1 MFVLHIALQ
10 GCLRARDV
18 EYGITADT
26 GGHIRYL
33 LDLVRA
39 SGPNPAIDRIE
50 IVTRAFVDHVH
61 GECYDDCIETI
72 DAQTRIVRLRS
83 ADCAYL
89 AKEQLWTQHD
99 SLVEALVSHISR
111 LDRWP
116 DVIHAHYADAGAL
129 AAAVHERLGIPYVFT
144 AHSLGHVKRAAFAAP
159 CRELDGLDRRI
170 AIEDRAIA
178 GATAIIASSRDEAE
192 LQYALYDAY
201 DPGRIRII
209 APGSDVGDFAN
220 ALPNPAIDAAI
231 DRFLTDPAKPAL
243 LAIARPVTKKNLAGL
258 VEAYGRSPEL
268 QAAANLVIV
277 AGTREDLRTLEP
289 EVRDNLAELLI
300 LIDRYDL
307 YGKVAYPKTHK
318 PSDIPAVYAYARAR
332 RGVFVN
338 PALNEPFG
346 LTLLE
351 AAACGLPVVAT
362 DSGGPNDI
370 VETCGN
376 GLLVDP
382 RAPEAISEALLT
394 ILRDPARWD
403 RYAAGGRTAVRTFDW
418 NAHVAIYAELLAEVA
433 AASVP
438 SVPSTNTAPRQLLVS
453 DIDGTLL
460 GCGDAL
466 DAFREWHGDE
476 RALVFAVATGRSFH
490 SAMSVLAQHHAPLPA
505 IVISS
510 VGSEIYHRRPGGVY
524 ARDTVWDAK
533 VAAGWD
539 REAIAHV
546 IATEGGL
553 TPQSPL
559 EQRRAK
565 LSYMIQGDPDAGARI
580 RALLDSRGLTCT
592 IIQSHGRYLDV
603 LPFAASKGTAVE
615 HVRQALGLAAS
626 QVIVA
631 GDSGNDIEML
641 RSAPNAI
648 IVGNHSDGLA
658 ERKDLSRCYVAR
670 GHHARGILEGVAHFR
685 QRAKR
690 A

>member
-10 GCLRARDV
+10 GCLRAHDV
-18 EYGITADT
+18 EYGMTADT

-39 SGPNPAIDRIE
+39 SGRNPAIDRIE
-50 IVTRAFVDHVH
+50 IVTRAFVDPVH
-61 GECYDDCIETI
+61 GQCYDQAIETI
-72 DAQTRIVRLRS
+72 DASTRIVRLRS
-83 ADCAYL
+83 ADLGYL

-99 SLVEALVSHISR
+99 SLVEALVAHIER

-129 AAAVHERLGIPYVFT
+129 AAAIEQRLGIPYVFT
-144 AHSLGHVKRAAFAAP
+144 AHSLGHVKRAAFAGP
-159 CRELDGLDRRI
+159 CRELDGLERRI

-178 GATAIIASSRDEAE
+178 GASAIIASSRDEAE

-209 APGSDVGDFAN
+209 APGSDVQDFA
-220 ALPNPAIDAAI
+220 AAEPDPAIDATI
-231 DRFLTDPAKPAL
+231 DRFLTDPGKPAI

-258 VEAYGRSPEL
+258 VEAYGNSPAL
-268 QAAANLVIV
+268 QQAANLVIV

-300 LIDRYDL
+300 LIDRHDL

-318 PSDIPAVYAYARAR
+318 PSDIPAVYAYARSR

-351 AAACGLPVVAT
+351 AAASGLPVVAT

-382 RAPEAISEALLT
+382 RAPAAIADAVLT
-394 ILRDPARWD
+394 ILQDPARWD
-403 RYAAGGRTAVRTFDW
+403 RYAAGGRTAMRTYDW
-418 NAHVAIYAELLAEVA
+418 AAHVAIYADLLAEVA
-433 AASVP
+433 AAAFTQP
-438 SVPSTNTAPRQLLVS
+438 DTTAPRQLLVS

-460 GCGDAL
+460 GCSDAL
-466 DAFREWHGDE
+466 AAFRQWHSDE
-476 RALVFAVATGRSFH
+476 RSLSFAVATGRSFH
-490 SAMSVLAQHHAPLPA
+490 SAMAVLAQHHAPLPA

-510 VGSEIYHRRPGGVY
+510 VGSEIYHRQPGGVY
-524 ARDTVWDAK
+524 ARDTAWDDK

-565 LSYMIQGDPDAGARI
+565 LSYMIQGDPDAGRRL
-580 RALLDSRGLTCT
+580 RALLAAHGLVCT

-615 HVRQALGLAAS
+615 HVRQGLGLS
-626 QVIVA
+626 PGQVIVA

-658 ERKDLSRCYVAR
+658 TRQDLSRCYVAQS
-670 GHHARGILEGVAHFR
+670 HHARGILEGIAHFR
-685 QRAKR
+685 ESARRA
-690 A
+690 

>member
-10 GCLRARDV
+10 GCLRAHDV
-18 EYGITADT
+18 EYGVTADT

-39 SGPNPAIDRIE
+39 SGDNPAIDRIE
-50 IVTRAFVDHVH
+50 IVTRAFVDPVH
-61 GECYDDCIETI
+61 GQCYDQCIEAI
-72 DAQTRIVRLRS
+72 DDHTRIVRLRT
-83 ADCAYL
+83 ADSRYL

-99 SLVEALVSHISR
+99 SMVEALVAHIGR

-129 AAAVHERLGIPYVFT
+129 AAAVQARLGIPYVFT
-144 AHSLGHVKRAAFAAP
+144 AHSLGQVKRAAFDGP

-170 AIEDRAIA
+170 VIEDRAIS
-178 GATAIIASSRDEAE
+178 GAAAIIASSRDEAE
-192 LQYALYDAY
+192 LQYALYEAY

-209 APGSDVGDFAN
+209 APGSDVKDFAD
-220 ALPNPAIDAAI
+220 ARPDPAIDAAI

-243 LAIARPVTKKNLAGL
+243 LAIARPVTKKNLSGL
-258 VEAYGRSPEL
+258 VEAYGRSPAL

-318 PSDIPAVYAYARAR
+318 PSEIPAVYAYARER

-351 AAACGLPVVAT
+351 AAASGLPVVAT

-382 RAPEAISEALLT
+382 RAPEAIAAALLS
-394 ILRDPARWD
+394 ILEEPARWD
-403 RYAAGGRTAVRTFDW
+403 RYAAGGRTAVRTYDW
-418 NAHVAIYAELLAEVA
+418 AAHVAIYADLLSDVVA
-433 AASVP
+433 AGVTQA
-438 SVPSTNTAPRQLLVS
+438 APDPVAAQLLVS

-460 GCGDAL
+460 GSSEAL
-466 DAFREWHGDE
+466 SAFREWHGDE

-490 SAMSVLAQHHAPLPA
+490 SAMAVLAQHHAPLPA

-510 VGSEIYHRRPGGVY
+510 VGSEIYHRQPGGVY

-539 REAIAHV
+539 REAIAQV
-546 IATEGGL
+546 IADEGGL

-565 LSYMIQGDPDAGARI
+565 LSYMIQGDPDAGR
-580 RALLDSRGLTCT
+580 RLRGLLDSRGLACT

-615 HVRQALGLAAS
+615 HVRQALGLAPR

-658 ERKDLSRCYVAR
+658 DRKDLSRCYVAR
-670 GHHARGILEGVAHFR
+670 GHHAQGILEGVAHFR
-685 QRAKR
+685 KNAQRA
-690 A
+690 

>member
-1 MFVLHIALQ
+1 M
-10 GCLRARDV
+10 
-18 EYGITADT
+18 TADT

-39 SGPNPAIDRIE
+39 SSAHPAIDRIE
-50 IVTRAFVDHVH
+50 IVTRAFVDPVH
-61 GECYDDCIETI
+61 GVCYDQAIERI
-72 DAQTRIVRLRS
+72 DAHTRIVRLRS
-83 ADCAYL
+83 TDASYL

-99 SLVEALVSHISR
+99 SLVEALVAHIGT
-111 LDRWP
+111 LDRRP

-129 AAAVHERLGIPYVFT
+129 AAAVEARLGIPYVFT
-144 AHSLGHVKRAAFAAP
+144 AHSLGHVKRAAFDSPSRA
-159 CRELDGLDRRI
+159 LDGLDQRI
-170 AIEDRAIA
+170 AVEDRAIA

-209 APGSDVGDFAN
+209 APGSDVTDFAN
-220 ALPNPAIDAAI
+220 AQPDPEIDAAI
-231 DRFLTDPAKPAL
+231 GKFLRAPEKPVI

-258 VEAYGRSPEL
+258 VEAYGQSPAL

-277 AGTREDLRTLEP
+277 AGTRDDLRTLEP

-318 PSDIPAVYAYARAR
+318 PSDIPAVYAHARVR

-351 AAACGLPVVAT
+351 AAASGLPVVAT

-382 RAPEAISEALLT
+382 RAPAAIAEAVSV
-394 ILRDPARWD
+394 ILRDPALWD
-403 RYAAGGRTAVRTFDW
+403 RYAAGGKTAMRTYDW
-418 NAHVAIYAELLAEVA
+418 AAHVTIYADLLAEVIAAPMAPPNA
-433 AASVP
+433 AAS
-438 SVPSTNTAPRQLLVS
+438 QLLVS

-460 GCGDAL
+460 GSSDAL
-466 DAFREWHGDE
+466 SAFRQWHGDE
-476 RALVFAVATGRSFH
+476 RGLVFAVATGRSFH
-490 SAMSVLAQHHAPLPA
+490 SAMAVLAQHHAPLPA

-539 REAIAHV
+539 REAIAAV
-546 IATEGGL
+546 IAAEGGL

-565 LSYMIQGDPDAGARI
+565 LSYMIQGDPDAGRRL
-580 RALLDSRGLTCT
+580 RALLDSHGLTCT

-615 HVRQALGLAAS
+615 HVRQALGLAAK

-658 ERKDLSRCYVAR
+658 DRADLSRCYVAR
-670 GHHARGILEGVAHFR
+670 SHYAHGILEGVAHFR
-685 QRAKR
+685 KTVQRA
-690 A
+690 

>member
-10 GCLRARDV
+10 GCLRGHDV
-18 EYGITADT
+18 EYGMTADT
-26 GGHIRYL
+26 GGHIRYV

-39 SGPNPAIDRIE
+39 SDAHPAIDRIE
-50 IVTRAFVDHVH
+50 ILTRAFVDPVH
-61 GECYDDCIETI
+61 GECYDQCIETI
-72 DAQTRIVRLRS
+72 DDHTRIVRLRS
-83 ADCAYL
+83 VDSGYL

-99 SLVEALVSHISR
+99 SMVEAAVAHISA

-129 AAAVHERLGIPYVFT
+129 AAAIKDRLGIPYVFT
-144 AHSLGHVKRAAFAAP
+144 AHSLGHVKRAAFDKP
-159 CRELDGLDRRI
+159 CRELDGLEQRI

-178 GATAIIASSRDEAE
+178 GASAIIASSRDEAE

-209 APGSDVGDFAN
+209 APGSDVKDFAN
-220 ALPNPAIDAAI
+220 ALPDPAIDAAI
-231 DRFLTDPAKPAL
+231 DRFLTDPSKPTI

-258 VEAYGRSPEL
+258 VEAYGRSPAL

-277 AGTREDLRTLEP
+277 AGTRDDLRTLEP

-307 YGKVAYPKTHK
+307 YGKVAYPKTHR
-318 PSDIPAVYAYARAR
+318 PCDIPAVYAYARER
-332 RGVFVN
+332 RGVFAN

-351 AAACGLPVVAT
+351 AAAAGLPVVAT

-382 RAPEAISEALLT
+382 RAPEAISDALLA
-394 ILRDPARWD
+394 ILADDALYD
-403 RYAAGGRTAVRTFDW
+403 RYAAGGRTAMRTYDW
-418 NAHVAIYAELLAEVA
+418 DAHVAIYADLLAEVVA
-433 AASVP
+433 APMAQP
-438 SVPSTNTAPRQLLVS
+438 DRDTIPQNLLVS

-460 GCGDAL
+460 GCADAL
-466 DAFREWHGDE
+466 SAFRQWHGDE

-490 SAMSVLAQHHAPLPA
+490 SAMAVLAQHHAPLPA

-524 ARDTVWDAK
+524 ARDIAWDEK

-539 REAIAHV
+539 REAIAGV
-546 IATEGGL
+546 IAREGGL

-565 LSYMIQGDPDAGARI
+565 LSYMIQGDPDAGRRL
-580 RALLDSRGLTCT
+580 RALLDGHGLACT

-615 HVRQALGLAAS
+615 HVRQALGLAAG
-626 QVIVA
+626 QVVVA

-641 RSAPNAI
+641 RSVPNAI

-670 GHHARGILEGVAHFR
+670 GSHAHGILEGVAHFR
-685 QRAKR
+685 KTAKR

>member
-10 GCLRARDV
+10 GCLRAKDV
-18 EYGITADT
+18 EYGVTADT

-39 SGPNPAIDRIE
+39 SSAHRAIDRVE
-50 IVTRAFVDHVH
+50 IVTRAFIDPVH
-61 GECYDDCIETI
+61 GHCYEQQIETI
-72 DAQTRIVRLRS
+72 DAHTRIVRLATDDS
-83 ADCAYL
+83 GYL
-89 AKEQLWTQHD
+89 AKEHLWTQHAAMLET
-99 SLVEALVSHISR
+99 LVAHIEA

-129 AAAVHERLGIPYVFT
+129 AAAIKQRLGIPYVFT
-144 AHSLGHVKRAAFAAP
+144 AHSLGHVKRAAFAGP
-159 CRELDGLDRRI
+159 CRELDGLERRI
-170 AIEDRAIA
+170 AIEDEAIG
-178 GATAIIASSRDEAE
+178 GAAAIIASSRDEAE

-201 DPGRIRII
+201 DPGRIQII
-209 APGSDVGDFAN
+209 APGSDVEDFAH
-220 ALPNPAIDAAI
+220 AASNPAIDGAI
-231 DRFLTDPAKPAL
+231 NRFLTDPAKPAI

-258 VEAYGRSPEL
+258 VEAYGRSPAL

-277 AGTREDLRTLEP
+277 AGTREDLRTLET
-289 EVRDNLAELLI
+289 EVRDNLSELLV

-318 PSDIPAVYAYARAR
+318 PADVPAIYAYARAR
-332 RGVFVN
+332 RGVFAN

-382 RAPEAISEALLT
+382 RDPDAIAGALLS
-394 ILRDPARWD
+394 ILQDPARWD
-403 RYAAGGRTAVRTFDW
+403 RYAAGGRSAVRKYDW
-418 NAHVAIYAELLAEVA
+418 DAHVAIYADLLAEIV

-438 SVPSTNTAPRQLLVS
+438 APVGGRVVPAQLLVS

-466 DAFREWHGDE
+466 DAFRQWHGDE

-490 SAMSVLAQHHAPLPA
+490 SAMAVLAQHRAPLPA

-539 REAIAHV
+539 RESIAHV
-546 IATEGGL
+546 IAAEGGL

-565 LSYMIQGDPDAGARI
+565 LSYMVQGDPEAGARI
-580 RALLDSRGLTCT
+580 RGLLDSHGLTCT
-592 IIQSHGRYLDV
+592 IIQSHGRYLDI

-615 HVRQALGLAAS
+615 HVRQALGLAAG

-658 ERKDLSRCYVAR
+658 ERVELSRCYVAR
-670 GHHARGILEGVAHFR
+670 GHHARGILEGVEHFR
-685 QRAKR
+685 KR
-690 A
+690 ARRA